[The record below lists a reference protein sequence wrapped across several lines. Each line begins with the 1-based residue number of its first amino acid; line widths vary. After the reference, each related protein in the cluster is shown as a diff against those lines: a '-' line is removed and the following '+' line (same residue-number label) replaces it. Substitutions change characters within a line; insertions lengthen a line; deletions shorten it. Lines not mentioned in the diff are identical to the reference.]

1 MQVLADAFKK
11 STSGARS
18 WAETQI
24 VDIILARHTLGTF
37 FRYPFRLDENRC
49 RDFKPGYFLRVL
61 INQFPQKVS
70 DISGDRLDLLAQR
83 FYQDV
88 TKWWII
94 AEANSL
100 EVLSF
105 EVKPGLQLRIPQ
117 NNGY

>member
-1 MQVLADAFKK
+1 MSSYKN
-11 STSGARS
+11 
-18 WAETQI
+18 TQTL
-24 VDIILARHTLGTF
+24 VDINGRNYKSRTD
-37 FRYPFRLDENRC
+37 YP
-49 RDFKPGYFLRVL
+49 K
-61 INQFPQKVS
+61 FPLKETDTYYVT
-70 DISGDRLDLLAQR
+70 ISGDRLDLLAQR

>member
-1 MQVLADAFKK
+1 MSRYKNTQTLVDKNGRNFKGRTDYPK
-11 STSGARS
+11 FPLK
-18 WAETQI
+18 ETDTYY
-24 VDIILARHTLGTF
+24 VT
-37 FRYPFRLDENRC
+37 
-49 RDFKPGYFLRVL
+49 
-61 INQFPQKVS
+61 
-70 DISGDRLDLLAQR
+70 ISGDRLDLLAQR

>member
-1 MQVLADAFKK
+1 MSRYSK
-11 STSGARS
+11 SKTFNDKNGRKYIGR
-18 WAETQI
+18 TDYPKFPLRTT
-24 VDIILARHTLGTF
+24 DIYHVT
-37 FRYPFRLDENRC
+37 
-49 RDFKPGYFLRVL
+49 
-61 INQFPQKVS
+61 
-70 DISGDRLDLLAQR
+70 ISGDRLDLLAQR

>member
-1 MQVLADAFKK
+1 MSRYKN
-11 STSGARS
+11 
-18 WAETQI
+18 TQTL
-24 VDIILARHTLGTF
+24 VDINGRNYKSRTD
-37 FRYPFRLDENRC
+37 YP
-49 RDFKPGYFLRVL
+49 K
-61 INQFPQKVS
+61 FPLKETATYYVT
-70 DISGDRLDLLAQR
+70 ISGDRLDLLAQR